1 MSLEEGARLQ
11 GVGMYMTQQSTM
23 LENAYF
29 KFVQRWVMD
38 GGRIRQLLTDAKSH
52 ADVGDMLLAS
62 QLYTKATEIE
72 PNNAAA
78 WYGLGV
84 IQTARGFPED
94 SRLAFEKANLIDP
107 EHAPTAANLAVL
119 LEDVNP
125 VRSYELATMAIGK
138 LGSIQQLSLIIER
151 QDRTRP
157 DNETVLSTDTEQYE
171 EAPMLESR
179 EINDDLS
186 QSEGP
191 LIESRMIED
200 DEEIILTSRPIETI
214 EEVINNAKE
223 MLATNRANE
232 ALSSIRSKLEKD
244 GSMNYELWSL
254 CATTLSTLGH
264 NNEALEAIEYA
275 IAIGDDRAETH
286 FNHSQILKDMGKNE
300 QSLESI
306 SNALISDPEH
316 VKSLIFMGDLKI
328 QQNEA
333 DEAISYWEKAHA
345 LAPDETLIARVKEA
359 RDGISKNNGYDIG
372 EDLNMESID
381 DRIAFARALSK
392 EGDYVNSVK
401 AWKRLLEVDRDS
413 PEIWNGMADSLS
425 AAGHVDRA
433 LQCRQKANSLVVE
446 KTDDSISEPEE
457 ELDLISAGKEAQ
469 EIIENS
475 QNSPEIN
482 ANVSIEWYNKGINL
496 LAEERGAEAL
506 SSFEKAI
513 GGAPKEELELRV
525 KAQAG
530 RGHALYQMGKY
541 GDSIRSYHT
550 AIAMD
555 PEGVNGKLLYNMGSS
570 YASLDLFQ
578 DAVKC
583 FTQAIDRGLDGNDR
597 ALCKKQLSRCKIL
610 AKEQAKRSR
619 R

>member
-1 MSLEEGARLQ
+1 
-11 GVGMYMTQQSTM
+11 
-23 LENAYF
+23 
-29 KFVQRWVMD
+29 MD

-84 IQTARGFPED
+84 VQTARGFPDD
-94 SRLAFEKANLIDP
+94 SRLAFEKANMLDP

-119 LEDVNP
+119 LENIDP
-125 VRSYELATMAIGK
+125 VRSYELATMAVEK
-138 LGSIQQLSLIIER
+138 LGSIQQLSIIIESH
-151 QDRTRP
+151 
-157 DNETVLSTDTEQYE
+157 NESIVDSEAVKLTDIEQNE

-186 QSEGP
+186 KSEEIP
-191 LIESRMIED
+191 IIESRKIED
-200 DEEIILTSRPIETI
+200 QEDILLEARSVETI
-214 EEVINNAKE
+214 DEVINNAKE

-232 ALSSIRSKLEKD
+232 ALSSIRSRLETD

-254 CATTLSTLGH
+254 CATTLYMIGH

-275 IAIGDDRAETH
+275 IAIGDDRAKTH
-286 FNHSQILKDMGKNE
+286 FNHSQILKELGKIE
-300 QSLESI
+300 QSLQSI

-316 VKSLIFMGDLKI
+316 INSLISMGEIKI
-328 QQNEA
+328 QQNET
-333 DEAISYWEKAHA
+333 DEAISFWERAYRISSDEELMIRIQKAKDSVSE
-345 LAPDETLIARVKEA
+345 DEEIESGEELIA
-359 RDGISKNNGYDIG
+359 
-372 EDLNMESID
+372 ESID
-381 DRIAFARALSK
+381 EKISIARALT
-392 EGDYVNSVK
+392 EDGDYVNSVK
-401 AWKRLLEVDRDS
+401 AWKRLLEVNRDS
-413 PEIWNGMADSLS
+413 PDIWNGMADSLS

-433 LQCRQKANSLVVE
+433 LQCRQKANSLIME
-446 KTDDSISEPEE
+446 ERDDSISEPEE
-457 ELDLISAGKEAQ
+457 ELDLIAAGKEAQ
-469 EIIENS
+469 EIIENTD
-475 QNSPEIN
+475 NSPEVD
-482 ANVSIEWYNKGINL
+482 ANISIEWYNKGINL
-496 LAEERGAEAL
+496 LAEERGSEAL

-550 AIAMD
+550 AISMD
-555 PEGVNGKLLYNMGSS
+555 PEGVSGKLLYNMGSS
-570 YASLDLFQ
+570 YASLELFQ

-583 FTQAIDRGLDGNDR
+583 FIQAIDRGLDDNDR

-610 AKEQAKRSR
+610 AKEQARRASR
-619 R
+619 